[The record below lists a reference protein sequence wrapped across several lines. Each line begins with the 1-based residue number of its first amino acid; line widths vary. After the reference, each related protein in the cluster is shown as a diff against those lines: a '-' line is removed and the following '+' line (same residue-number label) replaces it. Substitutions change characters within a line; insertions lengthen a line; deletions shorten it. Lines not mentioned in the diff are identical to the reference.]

1 LGKKLVLK
9 MANIFSEI
17 EEEIFFNENLA
28 FDEEKIKKYILEF
41 LGNKIN
47 EKEQSQKG
55 FYFEEIIYNFF
66 EYMNIPLTKSLKTR
80 DFGIDGIVKFDIG
93 FLGEID
99 LGLQIKYKLIDS
111 TDVDLFLSA
120 LKNAELQLGV
130 IVCKDSRNLV
140 KYELNS
146 KLKAILFSKG
156 IKIKEKLINENVNLN
171 PVFILKFEEV
181 AEFVASQIRAFVKS
195 VYKK

>member
-1 LGKKLVLK
+1 

>member
-1 LGKKLVLK
+1 MGKKLVLK